1 MTVPGRLTSR
11 EELEARRERLR
22 TDWSEAKRRVYVC
35 ADTGCR
41 ACGGDE
47 VLDRFGMEL
56 GARGLDG
63 EVDVVR
69 TGCHGLCERGPVMVV
84 RPQDV
89 FYCEVTADD
98 VPAIVDR
105 LGRDGVVEELLY
117 ELPAAAPGQSG
128 QRVAE
133 TEEIPFYKHQER
145 VVLGLNDRIDPR
157 RLDDYIREDGYS
169 ALARALLDMRP
180 EQVVEEVVR
189 SGLRGRGGGGFPTG
203 RKWGFCREA
212 PGDEKYVICN
222 ADEGDP
228 GAFMDRALLEGNPHA
243 VLEGMCIGAYAI
255 GARHGYVYCRAE
267 YPTAIERLRT
277 AIGQMR
283 EAGLLGDDILGSGFS
298 FDIRIK
304 EGAGA
309 FVCGEET
316 ALIASI
322 EGQRGMPRPRPPY
335 PATEGLFGKPT
346 NINNVETWGTV
357 PLIVQRG
364 ADWFASLGTEKS
376 KGTKIFSLVGKVNNT
391 GLVEVPMGMEL
402 RQLVYEI
409 GGGVK
414 DGKALK
420 GVQTGGPSGGCV
432 PTRLMDL
439 PIDYESLAEAGSIM
453 GSGGLV
459 VMDEDTCMVDLA
471 RYFLAFTQDESC
483 GKCVPCRLGTKQMLM
498 ILEDI
503 CAGRGTEE
511 DLALLE
517 TLGEAVQK
525 GSLCGLGQTAPNP
538 VLTTLHHFRDEYLDH
553 VREGRCEAGVCTEL
567 FWAPCS
573 NRCPAEV
580 DIPAYVALVG
590 EGRYAEAL
598 ASHLDRNPFPSA
610 CARVCPHPCESSCVR
625 ADTDEAVAIRAVK
638 RFMVDQEVDAQPTVL
653 ERPDDE
659 RRRVAVVGAGP
670 GGLSAAYFL
679 RRLGHE
685 VTVYEAMPEP
695 GGMLRYGIPAYRLPP
710 EELARDIRRIEAL
723 GVEIIC
729 ERPLGGS
736 LTLDSVRESYDA
748 VFLGIG
754 AWSDWEL
761 GVEGE
766 EAEGVL
772 SGIEFLRGVAEGRQG
787 ELSGDVVVI
796 GGGSTA
802 FDVARTALR
811 LGAKSST
818 VAYRRTRSEMPAHAE
833 EITEAV
839 EEGVVLEL
847 LASPTRI
854 HTEREDGTV
863 RATAIELQRMELGAF
878 DSSGRRRPMPIDGDT
893 ITLPATT
900 VVRATGQ
907 QPVTGAGFPETG
919 RGNRVEADRLTL
931 ATSLPGVFAGGDVV
945 LGPAT
950 VVEAIGQG
958 RRAAEAIER
967 WLHPDLETP
976 FPWWAERALDA
987 AFDPAAPISD
997 AARARPAKADPGE
1010 RARSLTEEVE
1020 QTLSETAA
1028 ITEAGRCLRCDYG
1041 KRVIRQTG
1049 VRAVAREE
1057 VPS

>member
-1 MTVPGRLTSR
+1 MMSVLTSR
-11 EELEARRERLR
+11 ADLSQRRERLR
-22 TDWSEAKRRVYVC
+22 AEWNAEAHRVYVC
-35 ADTGCR
+35 VGTGCK
-41 ACGGDE
+41 ACGGAGVLARFDE
-47 VLDRFGMEL
+47 EL
-56 GARGLDG
+56 GAREVGG
-63 EVDVVR
+63 EVELVM
-69 TGCHGLCERGPVMVV
+69 TGCHGFCERGPLVKVEP
-84 RPQDV
+84 RDV
-89 FYCEVTADD
+89 LYCEVSDTD
-98 VPAIVDR
+98 VPTIVDR
-105 LGRDGVVEELLY
+105 TLNRGEVVEDLLY
-117 ELPAAAPGQSG
+117 EMPGAAGQPG
-128 QRVAE
+128 QRVANAS
-133 TEEIPFYKHQER
+133 EIPFYKHQQR
-145 VVLGLNDRIDPR
+145 VVLGLNDRIDPT
-157 RLDDYIREDGYS
+157 RLDDYIREDGYT
-169 ALARALLDMRP
+169 AFARALFEMEPD
-180 EQVVEEVVR
+180 QVVDEVVR

-203 RKWGFCREA
+203 RKWKLCRDA

-228 GAFMDRALLEGNPHA
+228 GAFMDRSLLEGNPHA

-255 GARHGYVYCRAE
+255 GARQGYIYCRAE
-267 YPTAIERLRT
+267 YPLAVERLRT
-277 AIGQMR
+277 GIEQLR
-283 EAGLLGDDILGSGFS
+283 EAGLLGADILGSGFS
-298 FDIRIK
+298 FDIQIK

-322 EGQRGMPRPRPPY
+322 EGERGMPRPRPPY
-335 PATEGLFGKPT
+335 PATKGLFGKPT
-346 NINNVETWGTV
+346 NINNVESWGTV
-357 PLIVQRG
+357 PLIVERG
-364 ADWFASLGTEKS
+364 ADWFASLGTEES
-376 KGTKIFSLVGKVNNT
+376 RGTKIFSLVGKVNNT

-402 RQLVYEI
+402 RELVYGI

-420 GVQTGGPSGGCV
+420 GVQTGGPSGGCI

-459 VMDEDTCMVDLA
+459 VLDEDTCMVDLA

-503 CAGRGTEE
+503 CAGRGTER
-511 DLALLE
+511 DLELLE

-525 GSLCGLGQTAPNP
+525 GSLCGLGQSAPNP
-538 VLTTLHHFRDEYLDH
+538 VLTTLRYFRDEYLDH
-553 VREGRCEAGVCTEL
+553 VREGRCEAGVCADL

-610 CARVCPHPCESSCVR
+610 CARVCPHPCETSCVR
-625 ADTDEAVAIRAVK
+625 AATDEAVAIRAVK
-638 RFMVDQEVDAQPTVL
+638 RFMVDQDVEAQPTVL
-653 ERPDDE
+653 ERPAEE

-695 GGMLRYGIPAYRLPP
+695 GGMLRYGIPSYRLPP
-710 EELARDIRRIEAL
+710 EELARDIRRIEDL

-736 LTLDSVRESYDA
+736 LTLDSLREAFDA

-766 EAEGVL
+766 EATGVV
-772 SGIEFLRGVAEGRQG
+772 SGIDFLRAVAEGRQG
-787 ELSGDVVVI
+787 ELTGDVVVI

-833 EITEAV
+833 EITEAE

-847 LASPTRI
+847 LVSPTRV
-854 HTEREDGTV
+854 HVDGV
-863 RATAIELQRMELGAF
+863 GEAARATAIELQRMELGAF
-878 DSSGRRRPMPIDGDT
+878 DSGGRRRPVPIEGDT
-893 ITLPATT
+893 VTLPATT

-907 QPVTGAGFPETG
+907 QPVIDEGFPETG
-919 RGNRVEADRLTL
+919 RGSRVEADRLTL

-967 WLHPDLETP
+967 WLHPELEIP
-976 FPWWAERALDA
+976 FPWWAERELDA
-987 AFDPAAPISD
+987 AFDPEAPVSD
-997 AARARPAKADPGE
+997 AARARPAKADPGA

-1020 QTLSETAA
+1020 QTLSEQAA
-1028 ITEAGRCLRCDYG
+1028 IAEAGRCLRCDYG
-1041 KRVIRQTG
+1041 KQVVRQTG
-1049 VRAVAREE
+1049 VPVAREE
-1057 VPS
+1057 VTS